1 MWLRAKWLR
10 GASVTVTP
18 ATVCPEWPHHS
29 NTGGAITTLDVGT
42 LGWPHGKTPTVP
54 EKRGLL
60 VEHSSGGEIWAKNN
74 CIDLE
79 APDENGWLQGVSS
92 SQFDIVSQFLA
103 IYF

>member
-60 VEHSSGGEIWAKNN
+60 VEHPSDGEIWAKTTAY
-74 CIDLE
+74 IDLE
-79 APDENGWLQGVSS
+79 APDKNG
-92 SQFDIVSQFLA
+92 
-103 IYF
+103 